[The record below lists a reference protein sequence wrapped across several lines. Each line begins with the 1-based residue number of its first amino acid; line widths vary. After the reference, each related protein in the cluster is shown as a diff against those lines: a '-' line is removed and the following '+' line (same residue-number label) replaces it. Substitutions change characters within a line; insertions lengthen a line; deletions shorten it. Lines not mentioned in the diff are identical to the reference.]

1 MTITTRCSLLLAF
14 CSLVLGGACRRA
26 PAPQKIG
33 VFADTNSGLL
43 ELTAYGEQAGRT
55 TYTFRQITGV
65 PNVQRINRFFVNM
78 PDTKITDSK
87 LYWLLGL
94 PARFEETT
102 QEPLKIDIE
111 SMQGNMYSI
120 VCSELE
126 GKKGG
131 VALLKIGMPLG
142 TPDRMYPVRLGAG
155 LSSSVRENE
164 RTADVGTYPAANE
177 ENAVGSLR
185 TINTACVTYATTYNV
200 GYPEA
205 LRNLRPPTTGSNP
218 TPTMAGLV
226 DNALAGGAKSGY
238 TFTYRPARPD
248 SLGRINAYTV
258 VARPM
263 VFGLTGKQNYF
274 TDQSGVI
281 RFTSEDREATTEDTP
296 LAG

>member
-1 MTITTRCSLLLAF
+1 
-14 CSLVLGGACRRA
+14 LGGACHRA

-78 PDTKITDSK
+78 PDTKITNSK
-87 LYWLLGL
+87 LYWLLDL
-94 PARFEETT
+94 PARVQET
-102 QEPLKIDIE
+102 ELPPLKIDIE
-111 SMQGNMYSI
+111 SVQGNMYSI

-131 VALLKIGMPLG
+131 VAVLKIGMPSG

-155 LSSSVRENE
+155 LTSSVRENE
-164 RTADVGTYPAANE
+164 RTADVGTYPAANQA
-177 ENAVGSLR
+177 NAVGSLR
-185 TINTACVTYATTYNV
+185 TINTACITYATTYNV

-205 LRNLRPPTTGSNP
+205 LRNLGPPTAGSNP

-226 DNALAGGAKSGY
+226 DEGLASGTRSGY
-238 TFTYRPARPD
+238 TFTYRPARAD
-248 SLGRINAYTV
+248 SQGRRNTYTV

-263 VFGLTGKQNYF
+263 IYGQTGRENYF

-281 RFTSEDREATTEDTP
+281 RFTSEDREATANDSP